1 MYRMMLTCR
10 RAEAMRAQASVAG
23 HEAMIVGSTVNLQR
37 GDVIAHPRAQF
48 VAALLHGDGLHASGG
63 TGMAD
68 LTLATGA
75 AVGFKLHKQP
85 NVVLAFCEG
94 THPEGV
100 RYAARHKLPVVYVAR
115 SSQSAAPKLEI
126 TAVPVDGNDVVAVY
140 RVAKEGLHR
149 ARIGDGPTLIEC
161 IFDAPAF
168 LDGGWERS
176 DPLNFLQQYLESYR
190 LWSED
195 VGKVPTS
202 ATTARTVRAMPGF
215 AVV

>member
-126 TAVPVDGNDVVAVY
+126 T
-140 RVAKEGLHR
+140 
-149 ARIGDGPTLIEC
+149 
-161 IFDAPAF
+161 PAF